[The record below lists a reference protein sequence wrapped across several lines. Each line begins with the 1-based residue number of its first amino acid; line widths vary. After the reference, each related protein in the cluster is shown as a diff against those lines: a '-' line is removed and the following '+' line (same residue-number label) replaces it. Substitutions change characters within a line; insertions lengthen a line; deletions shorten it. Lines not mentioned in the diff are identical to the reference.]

1 VSVLVPPQ
9 YGTSTRNYPVLYLL
23 YGAEANVDSFL
34 LRTNLISVTN
44 AFPDN
49 QQFIVATPSGG
60 LTGFYVDWKD
70 GSHNYETEIINRV
83 IPAIDAQFRTR
94 ADRGHPAVAGVSM
107 GGFGAAHYGVKH
119 PDLFGAVGTLSGGD
133 DSQAPDEAAV
143 IVGASVEQRECADGL
158 AAGQYDPFGMFG
170 DPILDAGRW
179 RAANPVANAS
189 QLRGMDVYLTA
200 EDGSPCDAADAETL
214 VTNPGVGPLETGVGQ
229 TTFNLHVALTLAG
242 VKHTY
247 VPKPCGIHS
256 YKYFT
261 PEVTTYVNRLARLF
275 YS

>member
-83 IPAIDAQFRTR
+83 IPAIDARFRTR
-94 ADRGHPAVAGVSM
+94 ADRGHRAVPASRWAGLV
-107 GGFGAAHYGVKH
+107 
-119 PDLFGAVGTLSGGD
+119 PR
-133 DSQAPDEAAV
+133 
-143 IVGASVEQRECADGL
+143 I
-158 AAGQYDPFGMFG
+158 
-170 DPILDAGRW
+170 
-179 RAANPVANAS
+179 
-189 QLRGMDVYLTA
+189 TA
-200 EDGSPCDAADAETL
+200 
-214 VTNPGVGPLETGVGQ
+214 
-229 TTFNLHVALTLAG
+229 
-242 VKHTY
+242 
-247 VPKPCGIHS
+247 
-256 YKYFT
+256 
-261 PEVTTYVNRLARLF
+261 
-275 YS
+275 